1 MALAANDIIETK
13 IFLTTTGEV
22 AINAF
27 HYRVVA
33 IAGASLTEQQV
44 VDLLFTRFQAAYQA
58 LMSIA
63 AFYAGLTVQK
73 LRPLPVGAAQFS
85 AAVPVAGT
93 VAGDL
98 MPRQVSGIITKRSVL
113 AGRANRGR
121 MYVAYP
127 SETDNGTGGAPIA
140 SYLTRLATLA
150 GLAFVPFTLVSG
162 ANSVDLMPVVYH
174 RIAGTS
180 NDVATSLS
188 RNYWATQR
196 RRNNFY

>member
-1 MALAANDIIETK
+1 MALAANDVIEAK

-22 AINAF
+22 AINAL
-27 HYRVVA
+27 HYRVNAVV
-33 IAGASLTEQQV
+33 GASLTEQQV
-44 VDLLFTRFQAAYQA
+44 VDLLFTRFSTGYPP
-58 LMSIA
+58 LVSSA
-63 AFYAGLTVQK
+63 AFYAGMTVQK
-73 LRPLPVGAAQFS
+73 IRPLPVGAAQFS
-85 AAVPVAGT
+85 SAAPVAGT

-127 SETDNGTGGAPIA
+127 SESDNGTGGAPSAGYI
-140 SYLTRLATLA
+140 TRLATLA
-150 GLAFVPFTLVSG
+150 GQAFVNFTLTSG
-162 ANSVDLMPVVYH
+162 ANSVDLVPVVYH
-174 RIAGTS
+174 RILGTS
-180 NDVATSLS
+180 NDVTTSLS